1 MFIRKRKIPWF
12 WVQVTK
18 KPLSEKA
25 ERKQKDNIST
35 EKDKNINLT
44 IDSRKVIKK
53 SESNNVYPWGVGLI
67 VYFI

>member
-1 MFIRKRKIPWF
+1 MVLGPSH
-12 WVQVTK
+12 K